1 MKIVYIFFI
10 ISFFATAQEKF
21 VLPKDVETKG
31 YILAIEEYIKSKHN
45 LNFDTLF
52 IGKQEDFSDIKLPK
66 IIYHKPV
73 VLLTNEEAEKK
84 FKYRSSFVFINM
96 IGDFVKDY
104 CFFKIIAFK
113 TEKTPEKN
121 YWWPLHNFDAEFTY
135 SLKTKEFKLDKTNI
149 DYHYSNKYTGKK

>member
-1 MKIVYIFFI
+1 MKLLYILFI

-73 VLLTNEEAEKK
+73 VLLTTQQAEKK

-121 YWWPLHNFDAEFTY
+121 YWWPIHNFNIEYNY
-135 SLKTKEFKLDKTNI
+135 SLKTKEFQLSKTNFE
-149 DYHYSNKYTGKK
+149 YPYSNKYAGKK

>member
-1 MKIVYIFFI
+1 MKLIYIFLLVP
-10 ISFFATAQEKF
+10 FFTTAQGTF

-45 LNFDTLF
+45 LSFDTLF
-52 IGKQEDFSDIKLPK
+52 IGKQEDFPDTKLPK

-73 VLLTNEEAEKK
+73 ILLTTEQAEKK

-113 TEKTPEKN
+113 TEKTLEKN
-121 YWWPLHNFDAEFTY
+121 YWWPIHNFNVEYNY
-135 SLKTKEFKLDKTNI
+135 SLKTKEFKLSKTNFE
-149 DYHYSNKYTGKK
+149 YPYSNKYTDKK